1 MQPFRVVF
9 SRIQNFFKT
18 YILTY
23 LKHMAYLD
31 ELILVKSLSYTLDR
45 KEGNSELRA
54 RRFLSVD
61 NNPNCNVCNTVVTQG
76 EYLIELSAINQLNQF
91 ALKLPKKLIPDHLM
105 ETMLSPVKL
114 SHTLRSPISEKVNAL
129 FKS

>member
-1 MQPFRVVF
+1 MQPLKVVF
-9 SRIQNFFKT
+9 SRIQNFSKT

-61 NNPNCNVCNTVVTQG
+61 NNPNCNVCNSVKTQG
-76 EYLIELSAINQLNQF
+76 EDLMELSAINQLNQF

-114 SHTLRSPISEKVNAL
+114 SHTLRSLISEKANAL